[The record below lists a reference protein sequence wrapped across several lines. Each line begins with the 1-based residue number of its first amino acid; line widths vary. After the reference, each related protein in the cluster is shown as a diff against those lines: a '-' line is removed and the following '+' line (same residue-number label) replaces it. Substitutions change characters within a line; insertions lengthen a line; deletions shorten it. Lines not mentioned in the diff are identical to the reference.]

1 MQKTHFQKYTLKKN
15 RTRREEGD
23 QEFVTLAAMLLC
35 GDLDLR
41 ADTFQQ
47 ITAKPEVRIIYIKIM
62 TMLMLDQQMRRSSH
76 WGAILPI

>member
-1 MQKTHFQKYTLKKN
+1 MCRRRGHK
-15 RTRREEGD
+15 TRRHAREDGD

-47 ITAKPEVRIIYIKIM
+47 ITAKPEVRIAYEDDIVLASNWGKKGYG
-62 TMLMLDQQMRRSSH
+62 MLNHS
-76 WGAILPI
+76 AC